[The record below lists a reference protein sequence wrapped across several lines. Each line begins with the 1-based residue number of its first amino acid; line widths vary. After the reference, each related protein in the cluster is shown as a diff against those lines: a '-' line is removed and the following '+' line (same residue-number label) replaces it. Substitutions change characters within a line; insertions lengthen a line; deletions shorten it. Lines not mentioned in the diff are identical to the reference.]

1 MKLFRNKLFLF
12 ALVLVILC
20 GGIMLYAAS
29 HRGTPTPLSN
39 LLGIVVSPLEKGVS
53 AVAGK
58 LSDFFGYFYRYDAL
72 KAENAELKAR
82 IAKYEELETEFH
94 SAISENS
101 DLRKAANIRAKHKDF
116 DLELCN
122 VVSVVGTGFQSSFT
136 IDKGTLVGIEAGD
149 CVVTEEGLVGYVS

>member
-101 DLRKAANIRAKHKDF
+101 DLRKARAGPKNART
-116 DLELCN
+116 C
-122 VVSVVGTGFQSSFT
+122 SMCARSSAGSLMR
-136 IDKGTLVGIEAGD
+136 KGR
-149 CVVTEEGLVGYVS
+149 SR